1 MLIYKKLMKFAF
13 ISTLVLIFKM
23 LIVFFLNLFF
33 PIPFYINYFIT
44 HTIILVA
51 SYVFHSKITFKYE
64 CSFVTF
70 IDYSKAV
77 IMFKLLDYTL
87 SLGNTYLLGNIY
99 VSIAISTIIIFLLR
113 FLVLNKFVFNNK
125 NQKFKTM

>member
-1 MLIYKKLMKFAF
+1 MIIFKKLLKFTF
-13 ISTLVLIFKM
+13 ISTLILIIKIS
-23 LIVFFLNLFF
+23 IVFFLNFF
-33 PIPFYINYFIT
+33 FSIPFYINYFIT
-44 HTIILVA
+44 HIIILLA

-77 IMFKLLDYTL
+77 IIFKLLDYIL

-113 FLVLNKFVFNNK
+113 FLILNKFVFSSK